1 MRFIRTLA
9 VVATAVCTTSAAQAQ
24 VMNSPTGSALPA
36 GVTPIGGIVA
46 DLIGLN
52 GSRVVSQ
59 LAASSLYQGFSDDGT
74 PVAFRG
80 NPLTI
85 GIQTGFDATVL
96 AALGG
101 GFSKAAFRV
110 SLDDGDSSPGD
121 FDFNAN
127 FFGVNGVEI
136 GNFSSV
142 STVRTSST
150 GTVQG
155 VPGLGFT
162 NGQLRTG
169 FFFTENAGLLSSL
182 FSALIGSNSLR
193 YTLRDASNP
202 TDNFYDV
209 TQGID
214 GSLIDVGQGPVVTPN
229 PGGPNTTVPEPSTM
243 VLLASGLAAVAAIRR
258 RRAA

>member
-1 MRFIRTLA
+1 MRVIGTLA
-9 VVATAVCTTSAAQAQ
+9 VVATAVCITSAAQAQ
-24 VMNSPTGSALPA
+24 VLNSPTGSALPA

-59 LAASSLYQGFSDDGT
+59 LAASALFQGFSDDGT

-85 GIQTGFDATVL
+85 GIQTGFDASVL

-101 GFSKAAFRV
+101 GFARVAFRV

-121 FDFNAN
+121 FDFDAN

-136 GNFSSV
+136 GNFSAV
-142 STVRTSST
+142 PTVQTSST
-150 GTVQG
+150 GTVIG
-155 VPGLGFT
+155 ASGLGFT
-162 NGQLRTG
+162 DSQLRTG
-169 FFFTENAGLLSSL
+169 FFFTDNAGLLSAL
-182 FSALIGSNSLR
+182 FTALAGSNSLT
-193 YTLRDASNP
+193 YTLRDARNP
-202 TDNFYDV
+202 GDNFYDF

-229 PGGPNTTVPEPSTM
+229 PGGTVVPEPSTM
-243 VLLASGLAAVAAIRR
+243 VLLATGLAAVAAIRR